1 MPEPGDV
8 AGVSASQRVSIE
20 AIVRF
25 RDDLRSFQQML
36 LSAERPPEF
45 AAFRQS
51 LLHRAGA
58 IRPLFERVVG
68 QYLQPQPSLFGPP
81 PGPPI
86 NVWDLALTPSGYYN
100 TPKRQA
106 RYVGEIA
113 DHLAGF
119 IGRLEADPS
128 LLEPPAAPAPA
139 PARAEGA
146 SQVINVHG
154 GVVNIGQTHSGNVS
168 QQASAAQD
176 LTEIRRLLRELEEAI
191 QQLEAPAE
199 EREGFARPVAQL
211 QGELTQDRP
220 LVSRLV
226 IGWGAVKAIGTTESA
241 WQGWERAQ
249 RIAADVGPRLG
260 ELIQNLTN

>member
-1 MPEPGDV
+1 MSEPGGV
-8 AGVSASQRVSIE
+8 AGVSAPQRVPIE
-20 AIVRF
+20 AVVRF
-25 RDDLRSFQQML
+25 RDDLQSFQQML

-68 QYLQPQPSLFGPP
+68 QYLQPQPSFLGPP
-81 PGPPI
+81 LGPPI
-86 NVWDLALTPSGYYN
+86 NIWDLALTPSGHYN
-100 TPKRQA
+100 TPKQQA
-106 RYVGEIA
+106 RY
-113 DHLAGF
+113 AGD
-119 IGRLEADPS
+119 LVD
-128 LLEPPAAPAPA
+128 LLTTGT
-139 PARAEGA
+139 EGS

-191 QQLEAPAE
+191 QQLDAPAE

-211 QGELTQDRP
+211 HGELTQDRP